1 MLNINANGFH
11 MTSHHKSSIHHT
23 MCLMI
28 FWDKPVESSSDM
40 FEYPKTSLNAN
51 STTRL
56 RMFHLDTR
64 IQGFGREKDRNCG
77 KFIGSDLVIFCF
89 KEFKKFALCKSV
101 SQSEISQLFIL
112 SQSKADMS
120 KLIFHNGN
128 TFKM

>member
-1 MLNINANGFH
+1 
-11 MTSHHKSSIHHT
+11 

-89 KEFKKFALCKSV
+89 KEIVQIVQIRAVQIC
-101 SQSEISQLFIL
+101 
-112 SQSKADMS
+112 
-120 KLIFHNGN
+120 
-128 TFKM
+128 